1 MTFTDGENSQTDNA
15 PYVEGETAL
24 TAPVTTEDRPEDRP
38 NDSAPDL
45 ATQESAVAQARGWV
59 PKEEWRGRPEDWQ
72 DAKSFLD
79 RNASLQT
86 DVRELRQRL
95 DQREREYQEKI
106 GRLERVSDAVIQRTR
121 EDALRQ
127 IEAAKREAVELGDTD
142 AYDRVAREETKLF
155 DRFRREDEAAKPQPA
170 KQEEDQPQVTLLPE
184 TQAWIASN
192 PWFESNKAMHNVA
205 LGFYE
210 EASERYTNEKDK
222 LTYVDQ
228 RLASVYPDRF
238 ADRAAKP
245 ASNMPSLEGG
255 TRSPSGGKNQADQLP
270 PEARA
275 AAERFIKRGVIKDMN
290 EYARMYFEA

>member
-1 MTFTDGENSQTDNA
+1 MTFTDGENGQTDSA
-15 PYVEGETAL
+15 PYVEGETQVS
-24 TAPVTTEDRPEDRP
+24 APVTNEDRPADRP
-38 NDSAPDL
+38 SDAAPDL
-45 ATQESAVAQARGWV
+45 AAQEEAVARARGWV
-59 PKEEWRGRPEDWQ
+59 PKDDFRGPSENWQ

-106 GRLERVSDAVIQRTR
+106 GRLERVSDAVLQRTR

-127 IEAAKREAVELGDTD
+127 IEAAKREAVELSDTE
-142 AYDRVAREETKLF
+142 AYDRATREETKLF
-155 DRFRREDEAAKPQPA
+155 DRFRKEDEAARPQQEA
-170 KQEEDQPQVTLLPE
+170 KEEQPQVTLLPE

-210 EASERYTNEKDK
+210 EASERYTSEKEK
-222 LTYVDQ
+222 LSYVDQ

-255 TRSPSGGKNQADQLP
+255 NRTPSGGKNQIDQLP

-290 EYARMYFEA
+290 EYAKMYFEA